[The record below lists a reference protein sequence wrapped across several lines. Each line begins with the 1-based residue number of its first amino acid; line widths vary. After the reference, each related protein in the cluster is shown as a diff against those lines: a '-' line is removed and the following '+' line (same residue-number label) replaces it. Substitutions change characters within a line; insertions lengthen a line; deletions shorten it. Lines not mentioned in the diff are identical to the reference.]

1 MRAVLTIAKLSLVEA
16 SRRKLLLALGVLTVA
31 VIGLTGFGFS
41 RLPSVGGN
49 TPLNA
54 DDIRQIAAYL
64 MILVFFMFSFVLS
77 FTSVFIAAPAIA
89 SDVESGVILAIVP
102 RPIRRSEIVIGRWL
116 GLSLVVAIY
125 TFAAT
130 MLEMEVVNLAIGYL
144 PPHPL
149 EAVGFLVLE
158 GVCAVSIGLL
168 FSTRVAPMTGGIVAT
183 ILILVVWFLGI
194 VGNIGYSFGN
204 DTVDAIGWLS
214 RLVVPTDGLWRG
226 ALYYLQTDQ
235 LVALGKLGGRRA
247 SAFPFYV
254 ANPPSLTYMA
264 WIVAWIGGIVAL
276 TVLSFRRREL

>member
-1 MRAVLTIAKLSLVEA
+1 MPAILTIAKLSLVEA
-16 SRRKLLLALGVLTVA
+16 SRRKLLMALGILTVL

-41 RLPSVGGN
+41 KIPSVGGR

-54 DDIRQIAAYL
+54 DDIQQIAAYL

-77 FTSVFIAAPAIA
+77 FTSVFIASPAIA
-89 SDVESGVILAIVP
+89 GDVESGVILALVP

-149 EAVGFLVLE
+149 QAVGFLVLE
-158 GVCAVSIGLL
+158 GICAVSLGLL
-168 FSTRVAPMTGGIVAT
+168 FSTRVAPMTGGIAAT

-194 VGNIGYSFGN
+194 IGNIGYSFGN
-204 DTVDAIGWLS
+204 DSVDAVGWLS
-214 RLVVPTDGLWRG
+214 RLVFPTDGLWRG
-226 ALYYLQTDQ
+226 ALFYLQTDQ
-235 LVALGKLGGRRA
+235 LVAIGKLGGRRT

-254 ANPPSLTYMA
+254 ANPPSLAYMG
-264 WIVAWIGGIVAL
+264 WIVAWIAGILGLAVY
-276 TVLSFRRREL
+276 SFRKREL